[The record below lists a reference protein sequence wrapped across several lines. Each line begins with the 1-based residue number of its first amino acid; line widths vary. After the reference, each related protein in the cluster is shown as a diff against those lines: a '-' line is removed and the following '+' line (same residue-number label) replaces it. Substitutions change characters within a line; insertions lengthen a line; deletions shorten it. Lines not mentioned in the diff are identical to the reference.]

1 MKRRNAAQVKFGVF
15 ALVMVLLSGFL
26 VLVFSQYRAGSTYA
40 YRAVFTDSSGLRTGD
55 TVRIAGVEV
64 GKVRKVALGD
74 DYRVRVEFD
83 ADRTVALT
91 GGTRAMVRYLNL
103 VGDHYLEL
111 TEGPGSTEVLSAGA
125 ELPVERTAGALDLDL
140 LLGGLKPVIQGLN
153 ANDVNSLTWSL
164 LEIVQGKEG
173 TVNSLLSRTA
183 SFSTALAS
191 NHEVV
196 ERLIDHL
203 NTVMTTLSNDGTQF
217 SGTIDRLE
225 QLVSK
230 LAEDRDPIGAAI
242 DALDHGTATVADL
255 LTQARPPLAGTV
267 DELAR
272 LAPLIDDDKARL
284 DTALQ
289 RAPENFR
296 KIVRTGAYG
305 NFIQYY
311 ICAITVRVTD
321 ANGEVMILPWVQQ
334 DTGRCAA

>member
-1 MKRRNAAQVKFGVF
+1 MKRRNSPLAKFGAF
-15 ALVMVLLSGFL
+15 AIVMVLLSGFL
-26 VLVFSQYRAGSTYA
+26 VLVFSQYRAGSTFEYK
-40 YRAVFTDSSGLRTGD
+40 AVFTDSSGLRSGD
-55 TVRIAGVEV
+55 TVRIAGVQV
-64 GKVRKVALGD
+64 GTVRKVTLRD
-74 DYRVRVEFD
+74 DYRVGVEFD

-91 GGTRAMVRYLNL
+91 GGTRAVVRYLNL
-103 VGDHYLEL
+103 VGDRYLEL
-111 TEGPGSTEVLSAGA
+111 TEEPGSTEVLKAHA

-153 ANDVNSLTWSL
+153 AHDVNSLTWSL

-173 TVNSLLSRTA
+173 TVNSLLTRTA
-183 SFSTALAS
+183 SFTTALAN

-203 NTVMTTLSNDGTQF
+203 NTVMTTLSTDGAQF

-225 QLVSK
+225 QLVSQ
-230 LAEDRDPIGAAI
+230 LAQERDPIGAAI
-242 DALDHGTATVADL
+242 DALDRGTATVADL
-255 LTQARPPLAGTV
+255 LTQARPPLAGSI

-272 LAPLIDDDKARL
+272 LAPFVDADKDVL
-284 DTALQ
+284 DAALG

-321 ANGEVMILPWVQQ
+321 ANGQVMVLPWVQQ
-334 DTGRCAA
+334 DTGRCTP